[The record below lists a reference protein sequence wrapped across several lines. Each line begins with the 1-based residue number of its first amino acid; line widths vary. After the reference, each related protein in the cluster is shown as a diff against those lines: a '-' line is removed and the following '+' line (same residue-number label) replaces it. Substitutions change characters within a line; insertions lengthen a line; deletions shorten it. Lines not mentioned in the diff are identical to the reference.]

1 MDQAAQEIARHT
13 PVWVWGLLAGLIV
26 LGLKQSRD
34 HVLRRTRLL
43 VLPAVMCVLS
53 LAGATSAFGA
63 MPGAV
68 LAWLAGLAAGTSVFT
83 LFRLPLRAQA
93 LSGDRFAVGGSWLP
107 MGLLLGVFTL
117 RYVVSASLA
126 MHLALTEATGF
137 PIGASLLYGAVAGLF
152 AGRAW
157 RILAQAPR
165 GTVALAA

>member
-1 MDQAAQEIARHT
+1 MEHAAQEIVRHT
-13 PVWVWGLLAGLIV
+13 PVWVWALLAGLIA

-43 VLPAVMCVLS
+43 VLPAVLGALS

-63 MPGAV
+63 QPGVV

-107 MGLLLGVFTL
+107 MVLLLGVFTL
-117 RYVVSASLA
+117 RYLVSASLA
-126 MHLALTEATGF
+126 MHLEVTQTSGF

-152 AGRAW
+152 TGRAW
-157 RILAQAPR
+157 RILAQAPK